1 MIQKFKQHI
10 NRDFKNL
17 KSKKI
22 LVTVSGGIDSVVLL
36 HLLHQLQYNLVIAH
50 CNFKLRGQD
59 AEEDEKFVRNLGKE
73 LKIQTEIISFNTKE
87 FAKKNKLSIQ
97 EAARNLRYD
106 WFNKLLHQ
114 NKADVIATAHHL
126 NDNLETVLH
135 HFTRGTGLTGLTG
148 IPAKNQNIIRPLL
161 PFSRDEIEKFARKNN
176 IIWRE
181 DKSNSQTKY
190 VRNKIRHQI
199 IPVLQEI
206 NPQLLSSFQKTQQH
220 LLDTSIVLQKHLLEI
235 WQQITTTKK
244 AVISIN
250 SKQLN
255 NLTPQNYYLYEL
267 FKPFGFN
274 DATEIKKLLLAQSGK
289 QLFSKS
295 HRLLKDRDSLLLKKI
310 SKNKE
315 SSFTISADKKRFETA
330 DFILFIDDVSYKT
343 TQVSDKDKTILIDKD
358 LLKFPLTVRKWQK
371 GDYFYPSGMEGKKK
385 LSKFFKDKKLN
396 LFEKEDSWL
405 LLSQNKVVWVIGMR
419 QDNRFVVSDKTKQI
433 IKMSVLDS
441 KND

>member
-1 MIQKFKQHI
+1 LIQKFKQHI

-36 HLLHQLQYNLVIAH
+36 LLLHQLQYNLVIAH

-59 AEEDEKFVRNLGKE
+59 AEEDEKFVRNLGEE

-148 IPAKNQNIIRPLL
+148 IPAKNKNSIRPLL
-161 PFSRDEIEKFARKNN
+161 PFSRDEIKKFARKNS

-181 DKSNSQTKY
+181 DKSNTQTKY
-190 VRNKIRHQI
+190 VRNKIRHHI

-206 NPQLLSSFQKTQQH
+206 NPQLLPSFQKTQKH

-250 SKQLN
+250 SRQLN
-255 NLTPQNYYLYEL
+255 DLAPQNYYLYEL

-295 HRLLKDRDSLLLKKI
+295 HRLLKDRDSLLLKEI

-315 SSFTISADKKRFETA
+315 SSFTISEGKKRFETA
-330 DFILFIDDVSYKT
+330 EFILFIDDASYKT